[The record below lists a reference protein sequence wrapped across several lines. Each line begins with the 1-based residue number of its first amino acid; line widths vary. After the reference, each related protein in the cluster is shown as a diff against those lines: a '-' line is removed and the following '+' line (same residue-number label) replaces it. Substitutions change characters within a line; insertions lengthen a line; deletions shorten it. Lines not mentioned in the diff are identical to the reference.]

1 MPPKTQFSKQDIVE
15 AAFQIAAEEGFDA
28 ITARKV
34 AGRLG
39 SSVAPIYHNFEHI
52 EALKRAV
59 VDRVV
64 EIGRAMMKQRYT
76 GDPFLDVGVVSLKF
90 AREYSTLFRDLVL
103 RPNPYVA
110 QFQQGIGDDVLGHM
124 RQDGHLAELSD
135 EELQEVLLK
144 LRIFQGGL
152 SMMVAN
158 GLLPESFD
166 EAAQIELLSSAGED
180 VIAGVLRR
188 RSESKK

>member
-15 AAFQIAAEEGFDA
+15 AAFQLAVEEGFDA
-28 ITARKV
+28 ISARKV
-34 AGRLG
+34 AWRLG
-39 SSVAPIYHNFEHI
+39 SSVAPIYHNFEDI

-76 GDPFLDVGVVSLKF
+76 GDPSLDVGVASLKF

-110 QFQQGIGDDVLGHM
+110 QFQQGIDDDVLGQM
-124 RQDGHLAELSD
+124 RQDGYLAGLSD

-144 LRIFQGGL
+144 MRIFQDRK
-152 SMMVAN
+152 SV
-158 GLLPESFD
+158 
-166 EAAQIELLSSAGED
+166 
-180 VIAGVLRR
+180 V
-188 RSESKK
+188 